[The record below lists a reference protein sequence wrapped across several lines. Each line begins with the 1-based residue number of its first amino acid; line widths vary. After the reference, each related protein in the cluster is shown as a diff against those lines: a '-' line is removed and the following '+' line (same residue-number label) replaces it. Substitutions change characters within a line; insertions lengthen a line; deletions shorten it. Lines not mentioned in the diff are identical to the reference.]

1 MQQKSKIK
9 NRQGAREGSIRWVL
23 LPGIHGYQ
31 IHHVPTSGQG
41 DRAFFLFY
49 RSKRKRNKFHP
60 SLPGHLLSKRGG
72 GRRATQPLWGLP
84 GAQLSYFWSWWGVR
98 RVPWAWGLEPKKD
111 WFKFTLFLLSRRG
124 QAFLVIKIGLLFPI
138 RGGGGTFLAQ
148 PSYFWSWWG
157 VRRVPWA
164 WGLKPKKDWFKFTL
178 SLLSGRGQAF
188 LVIKIGLVC
197 TVGVLRG

>member
-9 NRQGAREGSIRWVL
+9 NRQGAREGPTRWVL

-138 RGGGGTFLAQ
+138 GGGRGTFLGLNSPISGPGEGWGGYLGLEGWNQ
-148 PSYFWSWWG
+148 KRTDLNSPSLSFQGEGRPSSS
-157 VRRVPWA
+157 
-164 WGLKPKKDWFKFTL
+164 LK
-178 SLLSGRGQAF
+178 
-188 LVIKIGLVC
+188 
-197 TVGVLRG
+197 

>member
-1 MQQKSKIK
+1 MDTKFTTFPSLDGEIEHFFSISSSKREHIFTPPLPLIYFTPLPPIFHFFFFFFFFHFFFFFLFFFFSPFLEIFFCFLFFFFFFFFFLTPPLLRPSIYPPTRLKRWAKTKMQQKSKIK

-84 GAQLSYFWSWWGVR
+84 GAQLSYFWSW
-98 RVPWAWGLEPKKD
+98 
-111 WFKFTLFLLSRRG
+111 
-124 QAFLVIKIGLLFPI
+124 
-138 RGGGGTFLAQ
+138 
-148 PSYFWSWWG
+148 
-157 VRRVPWA
+157 
-164 WGLKPKKDWFKFTL
+164 
-178 SLLSGRGQAF
+178 
-188 LVIKIGLVC
+188 
-197 TVGVLRG
+197 